1 MTTTGDAGEFSFD
14 NVTSGRYELWVA
26 RVGFVTASYG
36 ERSPGAG
43 RPGIPIVVGEKIRSD
58 NLLVRIPRG
67 GAISG
72 TILDEFGDPAMGAS
86 VTVLRYRTVNGR
98 RTLVS
103 SGGGEVDDR
112 GFYRVF
118 SLPPGDY
125 LIQVRGYQGIARAEA
140 TSMGARDG
148 YQAAPVQLFRQDQA
162 SGYQFGS
169 FAGLFYPGVSSLAE
183 ATSVKLGVGE
193 EKVNIGFRLHKVG
206 VSRVSGVVL
215 QPDGSPMPRADVRI
229 VQLGPDGEE
238 EGVTSLNYTSPVNLD
253 GEFI

>member
-43 RPGIPIVVGEKIRSD
+43 RSGIPIVVGEKIRND

-98 RTLVS
+98 RTLVC
-103 SGGGEVDDR
+103 SGGGEVDDSSGPVQCR
-112 GFYRVF
+112 GSSSTRSRGGRQSRAVGD
-118 SLPPGDY
+118 PGDRAPR
-125 LIQVRGYQGIARAEA
+125 RGR
-140 TSMGARDG
+140 S
-148 YQAAPVQLFRQDQA
+148 
-162 SGYQFGS
+162 
-169 FAGLFYPGVSSLAE
+169 
-183 ATSVKLGVGE
+183 
-193 EKVNIGFRLHKVG
+193 RLC
-206 VSRVSGVVL
+206 VL
-215 QPDGSPMPRADVRI
+215 RR
-229 VQLGPDGEE
+229 
-238 EGVTSLNYTSPVNLD
+238 
-253 GEFI
+253 